1 MRSSAFLAHRPP
13 PGWIWT
19 AGVLLCGAVLA
30 CGSTDPGTPTPSS
43 HSTGGSP
50 GGTGGTRSGGE
61 NAGGRSVIGASGTG
75 TIAGSGA
82 GAHTTGTSGGTAGRP
97 NGVAGTGLGS
107 ATAGQGPSTPPAP
120 NPDGSSPYERECH
133 GDSLD
138 CGDVPT
144 LLCLGIRDETTVD
157 GYSCSNPCESDSD
170 CTSAP
175 SSAEAKAGC
184 VDFVTQKH
192 CLLVCLDGTKR
203 STCPTGMGCYVYPQT
218 TVGYCLWQ

>member
-1 MRSSAFLAHRPP
+1 MRSAAFLARRPP

-19 AGVLLCGAVLA
+19 VGVLLCGAVVA
-30 CGSTDPGTPTPSS
+30 CGSTDPATPAPSS

-50 GGTGGTRSGGE
+50 GGAGGARAGGD
-61 NAGGRSVIGASGTG
+61 NPGGRSVGAAGTG
-75 TIAGSGA
+75 TSAGARATGSGGATAGSTNGA
-82 GAHTTGTSGGTAGRP
+82 
-97 NGVAGTGLGS
+97 AGTRLGS
-107 ATAGQGPSTPPAP
+107 ATAGHASSTPPAP
-120 NPDGSSPYERECH
+120 GPDGSSPYERECH

-138 CGDVPT
+138 CGDVPA
-144 LLCLGIRDETTVD
+144 LLCLGIRDDTTVY
-157 GYSCSNPCESDSD
+157 GYGCSNPCQNDAD

-175 SSAEAKAGC
+175 SSAEASAAC

-203 STCPTGMGCYVYPQT
+203 STCPAGMSCYVYPQT